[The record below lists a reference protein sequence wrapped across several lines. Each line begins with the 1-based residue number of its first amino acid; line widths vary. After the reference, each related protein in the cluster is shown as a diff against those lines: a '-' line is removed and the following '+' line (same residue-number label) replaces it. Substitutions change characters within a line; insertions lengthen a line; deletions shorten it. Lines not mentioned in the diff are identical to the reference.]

1 MRLKLTFHHYQ
12 RRDTVVYRGLLHPK
26 FLLSFWSS
34 VSSRGHQMQQLNSGV
49 QLLNQSLQPIQ
60 RATTRMVS
68 AVYLEKDIR
77 VEAL

>member
-1 MRLKLTFHHYQ
+1 
-12 RRDTVVYRGLLHPK
+12 
-26 FLLSFWSS
+26 
-34 VSSRGHQMQQLNSGV
+34 MQQLNSGV

-60 RATTRMVS
+60 WATTKMVS